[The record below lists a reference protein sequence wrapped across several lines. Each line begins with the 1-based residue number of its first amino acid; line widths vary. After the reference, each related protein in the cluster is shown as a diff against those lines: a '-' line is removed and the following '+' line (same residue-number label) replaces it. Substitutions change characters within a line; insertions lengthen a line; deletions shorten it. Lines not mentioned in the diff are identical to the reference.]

1 MDDFS
6 HSSHS
11 TSVNDKVLK
20 NERDIHLTAISF
32 ASNTAIAPVQLC
44 TRANNSLIEETKPV
58 DTFETMAIR
67 SVDNVSI
74 TCQPTPYQ
82 NKVDI
87 DDKECGVKNVPQDCT
102 RLSVLTERGDHVE
115 TGNRIAPGMVSKW
128 KRFCCHGIDHGRNL
142 STYPVFATGGCITST
157 AKVKMKISKTG
168 ASPNDPLDLTR
179 DKTTQNSSV
188 WKTGEN
194 VETAPK
200 QNMGSKT
207 KARTG
212 AITSHE
218 QSKIGIDVGKDIKEY
233 GRVDVQSTGT
243 DGLYPTVENT
253 TCDIETNA
261 DVVSL
266 ARQDDMTPGC
276 IKTTECKRM
285 IVEYHNR
292 KIIRHRIPLGIRIEA
307 GNVSKPVNTNKICE
321 DRINSACHISSI
333 AGNILE
339 DVHKRLIVVIIIDDE
354 TKHWKVVLQEPQK
367 GDDRKCKFQNVAL
380 EADSSSNRFINTH
393 ESLNGIYHWLVVNL
407 NRNIPIPSSSTSSNC
422 RVRESIH
429 EKNKMYVKDA
439 FMSSHEKKRQRQE
452 QIWLIFVNVRK
463 KNNKPVNEF
472 VWRYNNIMRTLHN
485 SEENVQLT
493 NHQHCKD
500 STRKNGHQWRG
511 DTVNNLPEMR
521 EYQKERVVNMFY
533 FMEVMK
539 QIREICKTNDRSCKI
554 SVRHDEAKIPYT
566 TSTRPRR
573 LKGRFKIR
581 YYGFHGT
588 ISTRPPRAKGRHKT
602 LRKKRCSVIRRTSH
616 RELLLNNLRKLC
628 S

>member
-1 MDDFS
+1 MERRDWLDLHGHCTNRYRLSFDYQFFSYGDDWDSPPPMSHEFKMFLQRYARVSIGFLRDFEQLALVWHLQSFMTWFSFGTNYDTARRFGIDFCIEFPIEIVNMGILFQFLQFYPLETKMGMTNFATFDQEKWWYFRQRYEKMIRNEWADAIYRLFLESTGCKRETETDECFSKPTFSSDSTCITPVDDFS

-102 RLSVLTERGDHVE
+102 RLPVSTERGDHVE

-194 VETAPK
+194 VATAPK
-200 QNMGSKT
+200 QNMDSKT

-307 GNVSKPVNTNKICE
+307 GKISKPVNAKKICNN
-321 DRINSACHISSI
+321 RINSAAHISPK
-333 AGNILE
+333 AGNLPE
-339 DVHKRLIVVIIIDDE
+339 DVHKRLIVVKRRGNKSSDDE
-354 TKHWKVVLQEPQK
+354 YTW
-367 GDDRKCKFQNVAL
+367 RACN
-380 EADSSSNRFINTH
+380 
-393 ESLNGIYHWLVVNL
+393 
-407 NRNIPIPSSSTSSNC
+407 PI
-422 RVRESIH
+422 
-429 EKNKMYVKDA
+429 
-439 FMSSHEKKRQRQE
+439 
-452 QIWLIFVNVRK
+452 LIQC
-463 KNNKPVNEF
+463 
-472 VWRYNNIMRTLHN
+472 
-485 SEENVQLT
+485 EN
-493 NHQHCKD
+493 
-500 STRKNGHQWRG
+500 
-511 DTVNNLPEMR
+511 
-521 EYQKERVVNMFY
+521 
-533 FMEVMK
+533 
-539 QIREICKTNDRSCKI
+539 
-554 SVRHDEAKIPYT
+554 
-566 TSTRPRR
+566 
-573 LKGRFKIR
+573 
-581 YYGFHGT
+581 
-588 ISTRPPRAKGRHKT
+588 
-602 LRKKRCSVIRRTSH
+602 
-616 RELLLNNLRKLC
+616 
-628 S
+628 